1 MAGKALRVLIVED
14 SQDDA
19 RLLLNELRRSGYTP
33 EFERVE
39 TSATMKRALAEK
51 QWDMII
57 SDLTLPQFSG
67 LGALVILKESG
78 LDLPFILVS
87 GLIGEEMAV
96 RAMKAGAHDYILK
109 DNYARL
115 APVIERELREATVRR
130 ERRQA
135 MENLRRAHAELEIR
149 VRERTAELAHVNET
163 LHAEIIER
171 KALEKELL
179 RANDTLEQCVAER
192 TKQLELQRGEL
203 AMRNRQLEETR
214 HDLEMSRDRYQD
226 LYDFAPLGYVTL
238 DDKGIIL
245 KINLTGAKLLG
256 TPRAALIGT
265 SFTSFIQSGD
275 RREISK
281 HLRRC
286 KQAGEQLV
294 TELGIVVKGG
304 VIQTQLSSVPHR
316 DNEGKTRYRTAITD
330 ITARKEAEMALR
342 AETAERLRTME
353 ELREKDRLLLQQSRQ
368 AAMGEMIGNIA
379 HQWRQPLNALGLTI
393 QEISLAYELG
403 NFTKEQLDASISGA
417 MDIIFHMS
425 QTIDDFRNFYKP
437 DREKRWFKVNH
448 VVNKAVSLIE
458 ANFREHRISIDVNAV
473 DDLEIRGYHNEYAQ
487 VLLNILMNARDV
499 LLERG
504 TTEPRVTLSARR
516 AKGKSVVT
524 VCDNAG
530 GIGAEIMDKIFDPY
544 FTTKE
549 SGLGTGIG
557 LFISKTIIE
566 KNMGGRLTVR
576 NAGFG
581 AEFRIEV

>member
-1 MAGKALRVLIVED
+1 M
-14 SQDDA
+14 
-19 RLLLNELRRSGYTP
+19 
-33 EFERVE
+33 
-39 TSATMKRALAEK
+39 
-51 QWDMII
+51 
-57 SDLTLPQFSG
+57 
-67 LGALVILKESG
+67 
-78 LDLPFILVS
+78 
-87 GLIGEEMAV
+87 
-96 RAMKAGAHDYILK
+96 
-109 DNYARL
+109 
-115 APVIERELREATVRR
+115 
-130 ERRQA
+130 
-135 MENLRRAHAELEIR
+135 
-149 VRERTAELAHVNET
+149 
-163 LHAEIIER
+163 
-171 KALEKELL
+171 
-179 RANDTLEQCVAER
+179 
-192 TKQLELQRGEL
+192 
-203 AMRNRQLEETR
+203 
-214 HDLEMSRDRYQD
+214 
-226 LYDFAPLGYVTL
+226 
-238 DDKGIIL
+238 
-245 KINLTGAKLLG
+245 
-256 TPRAALIGT
+256 
-265 SFTSFIQSGD
+265 
-275 RREISK
+275 
-281 HLRRC
+281 
-286 KQAGEQLV
+286 
-294 TELGIVVKGG
+294 TELGIVVKEG

-316 DNEGKTRYRTAITD
+316 DNEGNTRYRTAITD

-342 AETAERLRTME
+342 AETAERFRTME
-353 ELREKDRLLLQQSRQ
+353 ELREKDRMLLQQSRQ

-393 QEISLAYELG
+393 QDISLAYELG

-425 QTIDDFRNFYKP
+425 QTIDDFRSFYKP

-458 ANFREHRISIDVNAV
+458 ANYREHRISVDVNAA

-504 TTEPRVTLSARR
+504 TTEPRVTLKRR
-516 AKGKSVVT
+516 KEKGKSVVT

-566 KNMGGRLTVR
+566 KNMGGRLTAR